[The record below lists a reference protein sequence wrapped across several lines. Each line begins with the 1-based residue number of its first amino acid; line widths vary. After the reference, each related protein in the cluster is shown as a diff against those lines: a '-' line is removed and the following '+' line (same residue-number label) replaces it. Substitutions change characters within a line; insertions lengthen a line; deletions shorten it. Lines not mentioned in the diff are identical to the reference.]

1 MTQDPDAV
9 SVELS
14 DEERYMLLYGL
25 RDWGGPAHC
34 TESLAVA
41 MGFSGID
48 ELLDESERIIT
59 SIQAHQP
66 LTVRDWTRAL
76 HSTELIFISDLV
88 GTGSEWTVIHGQSD
102 GYWIDVL
109 RRLQHKVPTDRRH
122 LGP

>member
-1 MTQDPDAV
+1 MTQGSDAV

-14 DEERYMLLYGL
+14 DEERYMLVYGL

-34 TESLAVA
+34 TEPLAVA

-48 ELLDESERIIT
+48 DLLDESERIIT

-76 HSTELIFISDLV
+76 HSTELIFISDVV

-109 RRLQHKVPTDRRH
+109 RRLQHKIPTDRRF
-122 LGP
+122 LGS